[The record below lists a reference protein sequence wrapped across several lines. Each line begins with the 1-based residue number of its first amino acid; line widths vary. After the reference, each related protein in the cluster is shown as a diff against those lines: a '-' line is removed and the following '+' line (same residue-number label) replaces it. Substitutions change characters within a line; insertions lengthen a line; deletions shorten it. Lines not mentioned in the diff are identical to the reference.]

1 MQINQSEFFEDTI
14 MDKVVVRIHGKG
26 GNTEEAVHYK
36 NLFHDRD
43 VICTILVGSKG
54 GLSNTV

>member
-1 MQINQSEFFEDTI
+1 